1 MVVKLPISYLLP
13 GMILARPV
21 YGARGE
27 MLLNRG
33 VSLTAQYISALRR
46 CGVLAVH
53 VEGPFPVE
61 VVESAR
67 EVLEEEIRV
76 HTMNVVR
83 SWAEHGV
90 KRINFA
96 SVVDQVRSVVD
107 EILAGKAPV
116 GGLAE
121 ISSVDSYTFAHSV
134 DVCVL
139 SVAAGVKLGYKKA
152 DLIKLGIG
160 ALLHDLGKTK
170 VPPEIL
176 NKPGKLTPA
185 EFAEIKKHP
194 AWGYKLLLEDV
205 DGEVDP
211 VSAEVILDHHERYDG
226 SGYPRGLRGTEM
238 GETAMVCATADMYN
252 AITTDRV
259 YRPALP
265 PHEAYEM
272 LMGAGGTLVDYKV
285 IHAFLS
291 CVEPYPVNS
300 LVRLSTGDIACV
312 LSVNPLLPF
321 RPKVAIIP
329 SGKMLDLERELTVVI
344 TGVLSPEEARALVM
358 GAQGK
363 VRRAAGL

>member
-1 MVVKLPISYLLP
+1 MVLYLL
-13 GMILARPV
+13 LSTSHLCV
-21 YGARGE
+21 GAAFW
-27 MLLNRG
+27 L
-33 VSLTAQYISALRR
+33 S
-46 CGVLAVH
+46 VH
-53 VEGPFPVE
+53 VEGLLPPEMVDD
-61 VVESAR
+61 AR
-67 EVLEEEIRV
+67 EVLEEEVRV

-90 KRINFA
+90 RRVNFA
-96 SVVDQVRSVVD
+96 SVVEQVRSVVD

-152 DLIKLGIG
+152 DLIKLGVG

-170 VPPEIL
+170 VPLEIL
-176 NKPGKLTPA
+176 NKPGKLTPV

-194 AWGYKLLLEDV
+194 AWGYKLLLEEV

-211 VSAEVILDHHERYDG
+211 VSAEVILNHHERYDG
-226 SGYPRGLRGTEM
+226 SGYPRGLKGDRIGEM
-238 GETAMVCATADMYN
+238 AMVCAAADMYN

-272 LMGAGGTLVDYKV
+272 LMGAGGTLVDYRV
-285 IHAFLS
+285 IQGFLS
-291 CVEPYPVNS
+291 CVEPYPVGS
-300 LVRLSTGDIACV
+300 VVHLSTGEIACV
-312 LSVNPLLPF
+312 ISVNPSLPF
-321 RPKVAIIP
+321 RPKVVIIH
-329 SGKMLDLERELTVVI
+329 SGEVIDLQRELAVVI
-344 TGVLSPEEARALVM
+344 VGVLSPEEARTFVM
-358 GAQGK
+358 QGRLK
-363 VRRAAGL
+363 NNGRAAFF